1 MRTFKG
7 QVVSKKQQKTATI
20 VVTRIVIH
28 PVYKKRYK
36 RSKKYQVHDEL
47 GVEVG
52 DTVTFSASRPYSKL
66 KKWKIV
72 QVLNTDVRK
81 PTKVQKKGGTKS

>member
-7 QVVSKKQQKTATI
+7 RVVSKKQQKTATI
-20 VVTRIVIH
+20 TVTRVVVH

-47 GVEVG
+47 GVKVG
-52 DTVTFSASRPYSKL
+52 DSVTFSASRPYSKL
-66 KKWKIV
+66 KRWKITEI
-72 QVLNTDVRK
+72 LTDKEGRSGG
-81 PTKVQKKGGTKS
+81 KK